1 MKIKLTF
8 LSFSFLLF
16 VCVNMNNV
24 NAQTLEETLSNLSS
38 DAAKKYVAPV
48 VNAFGSNLNSG
59 WVTKV
64 PDKLFGFHLNVR
76 VMGVGTLLDDADQT
90 FSTAGKFRY
99 TDEQIDAILEHSGY
113 TTSHPAYN
121 DLKEEILS
129 REWTVNISGPT
140 ITGSESEYLNV
151 QFPGA
156 TIQGETVGVYNTE
169 IPDVK
174 GFLNELSIFPSAAVQ
189 ANIGTVFGTNLAV
202 RFMPS
207 IDIKDLGKFSWL
219 GYGIIHNPGI
229 WLNNPLPVDLAF
241 GYFYQKL
248 EVGDI
253 FESNATQFGIYISKT
268 FGAVIS
274 ITPYASLTSETSE
287 TTIKYDYNFDTEIG
301 PQTAKVK
308 FDLDGENTSA
318 LTVGLALKLAVLN
331 INADYKM
338 AKVKTVSAGISFG
351 FNFI

>member
-1 MKIKLTF
+1 MKNKLTF
-8 LSFSFLLF
+8 LSFSLFLIM
-16 VCVNMNNV
+16 CAIMNNLK
-24 NAQTLEETLSNLSS
+24 AQTLEETLSNLSS

-64 PDKLFGFHLNVR
+64 PDQLLGFHLNVR
-76 VMGVGTLLDDADQT
+76 VMGVGTLLDDSDQNFAT
-90 FSTAGKFRY
+90 TGKFHY
-99 TDEQIDAILEHSGY
+99 TSDQVDAILANSGY
-113 TTSHPAYN
+113 NSSHPAYN

-129 REWTVNISGPT
+129 KEWTVNISGPT

-174 GFLNELSIFPSAAVQ
+174 GFLDELSIFPSAAVQ
-189 ANIGTVFGTNLAV
+189 ANVGTVFGTNLAV

-207 IDIKDLGKFSWL
+207 IDIKDMGKFSWI
-219 GYGIIHNPGI
+219 GYGLIHNPGI
-229 WLNNPLPVDLAF
+229 WLNNPLPVDIAF

-253 FESNATQFGIYISKT
+253 FESNATQFGIYVSKT
-268 FGAVIS
+268 FGAVVS
-274 ITPYASLTSETSE
+274 ITPYASLTTESSETS
-287 TTIKYDYNFDTEIG
+287 IQYDYKFDTEVG

-308 FDLDGENTSA
+308 FDLEGENTSA
-318 LTVGLALKLAVLN
+318 FTVGLALKLAVLN

-351 FNFI
+351 F